1 MNEEK
6 INYLYQRTLYFLK
19 FRPRSEKEISDY
31 LKKIIKKKNL
41 SDIDFQKVIAT
52 LKEQGLIDDKNF
64 IDWFLQSRLSGK
76 PKSQW
81 LLKKELLRF
90 GVDENLIDEC
100 LSKLKINEKELI
112 EKIIQT
118 HPRIF
123 ANLSN
128 EKNKLRAIRFLQ
140 RRGFSYEAIKK
151 FV

>member
-1 MNEEK
+1 MDEEK
-6 INYLYQRTLYFLK
+6 TRYLYSRALFYLK

-41 SDIDFQKVIAT
+41 SDIDSKKVIAT
-52 LKEQGLIDDKNF
+52 LKDQGLIDDKNF
-64 IDWFLQSRLSGK
+64 VDWFLQSRLSGK

-100 LSKLKINEKELI
+100 LSKLKINEEELI
-112 EKIIQT
+112 EKIIHI

-123 ANLSN
+123 ENLEN

>member
-1 MNEEK
+1 MDEEK
-6 INYLYQRTLYFLK
+6 INYLYQRALYFLK

-31 LKKIIKKKNL
+31 LKKVIKKKNWAGANY
-41 SDIDFQKVIAT
+41 QNVITT

-76 PKSQW
+76 PKSRW
-81 LLKKELLRF
+81 LLKKELLHF
-90 GVDENLIDEC
+90 GVDENLIGEC
-100 LSKLKINEKELI
+100 LSKLKINEEELI

-123 ANLSN
+123 ENLSN
-128 EKNKLRAIRFLQ
+128 EKNKLRATRFLQ
-140 RRGFSYEAIKK
+140 RRGFSYEVISK